1 MIQLP
6 KEVTKKKI
14 YNPRRMVIF
23 AQTKCGKTEAVSKLP
38 NSLLIDTEDGS
49 EFVDDCFKLNI
60 REECKKHNINPLIAI
75 QQIGEQLDN
84 YYKEHGKY
92 PYDYLIVDSAT
103 AIEESAR
110 IYATILYRS
119 TPIGKSFAGT
129 DVVAELPQGG
139 GYDWL
144 RKAFEELL
152 KPLEGRCNKCFIL
165 IGHVKNSSIN
175 KNGKDLQAKDL
186 ALTGKLKLI
195 VSADA
200 DAIGFMYRNPQNNN
214 QTILSFKTHEQDL
227 ATGAR
232 PDHLSNQEF
241 IICELTNP
249 DYAAKK
255 EKKVFKTNW
264 DQIFLS

>member
-1 MIQLP
+1 MIELP
-6 KEVTKKKI
+6 KEVKTQDFV
-14 YNPRRMVIF
+14 NPRRMVIF
-23 AQTKCGKTEAVSKLP
+23 AQTKCGKTEAVSSLE
-38 NSLLIDTEDGS
+38 NALLIDTEDGS
-49 EFVDDCFKLNI
+49 GFVECLKINLK
-60 REECKKHNINPLIAI
+60 EECAKEKINPLVAI
-75 QQIGEQLDN
+75 QQIGKQLDD
-84 YYKEHGKY
+84 YYNQHGKY
-92 PYDYLIVDSAT
+92 PYDYLIVDSVT

-110 IYATILYRS
+110 IYATILYKS
-119 TPIGKSFAGT
+119 TPIGKSFPGN

-152 KPLEGRCNKCFIL
+152 KPIANKCNKCFIL

-200 DAIGFMYRNPQNNN
+200 DAIGYMYRSPQNNN
-214 QTILSFKTHEQDL
+214 QSILSFKNHEQDL

-232 PDHLSNQEF
+232 PAHLSNQEF
-241 IICELTNP
+241 VICELTNP
-249 DYAAKK
+249 DYATKN
-255 EKKVFKTNW
+255 EKKIFKTYW
-264 DQIFLS
+264 DKIFLK